1 MTNEH
6 IKELRDEGLSWTEI
20 GRIEARTTHADPRTE
35 GVRLRSQYRRAYEP
49 PYKRKNHQRRR
60 DGESRSG
67 APRTPN
73 TGGGGVSGGVN
84 PIFYKGGI
92 LREVSDH
99 GSHPV
104 STTEVTEQVKEQVVR
119 EKTARLS
126 NQQYT
131 SEKTYSS
138 PNSKPSSPEEL
149 LIHHG
154 YDPSKWTIVESTYS
168 STQDRY
174 TSRIKVKPNQLP
186 DNDEATLLASVSKAL
201 DLLPPLME
209 HHRTPYRFVND
220 DDIPYERTAVLP
232 LYDLHF
238 GRQYALNG
246 MVIDHLDLASSL
258 TPMITQFIEHA
269 HTSRATNVIL
279 VVGQDFL
286 NSDTILGTTTKGTPQ
301 RNSLPWHEAFSQGLV
316 LLTDIIDRISKHF
329 FTTVIYSEGN
339 HDTVLSFCLAKALE
353 QRYHLSTQVEVDAS
367 ISPRKYETVA
377 DTTLLGFIHDPN
389 HPKLSSLMQTDVP
402 NMWGQTS
409 HRYWITGHLHALAIS
424 TGSGYTVITCPS
436 PAIMDEWTDDRGYD
450 YHPAMCGFLF
460 SALGLEEMWQLYSM
474 LA

>member
-1 MTNEH
+1 MTSEH

-20 GRIEARTTHADPRTE
+20 GSIEARTTHADPRTE

-49 PYKRKNHQRRR
+49 PYKRKNHQGRREGAVR
-60 DGESRSG
+60 NEESQSG
-67 APRTPN
+67 APVARNN
-73 TGGGGVSGGVN
+73 TEHTVQ
-84 PIFYKGGI
+84 
-92 LREVSDH
+92 D
-99 GSHPV
+99 
-104 STTEVTEQVKEQVVR
+104 TAQVVR

-138 PNSKPSSPEEL
+138 PNTKPSSPEEL
-149 LIHHG
+149 LASHG

-168 STQDRY
+168 SSPNKY
-174 TSRIKVKPNQLP
+174 TSRIKVRPAQLQ
-186 DNDEATLLASVSKAL
+186 DNDEATLMASVSHAL
-201 DLLPPLME
+201 ELLPPLME
-209 HHRTPYRFVND
+209 HHRTPYRFVD
-220 DDIPYERTAVLP
+220 DDLPYERTAVLP

-246 MVIDHLDLASSL
+246 TIIDHLDLASSL
-258 TPMITQFIEHA
+258 VPMITQFIEHA
-269 HTSRATNVIL
+269 HASRATNAIL

-301 RNSLPWHEAFSQGLV
+301 RNSLPWHEAFAQGLV
-316 LLTDIIDRISKHF
+316 LLTDIVDRVSEHF
-329 FTTVIYSEGN
+329 FTTVVYSEGN

-353 QRYHLSTQVEVDAS
+353 QRYYLSTQVEVDAS

-377 DTTLLGFIHDPN
+377 ESTLLGFIHDPN

-402 NMWGQTS
+402 EMWGQTS
-409 HRYWITGHLHALAIS
+409 RRYWITGHVHSLGIS

-436 PAIMDEWTDDRGYD
+436 PAIMDEWTEDRGYD
-450 YHPAMCGFLF
+450 YQPAMCGFLF
-460 SALGLEEMWQLYSM
+460 SALGLEEMWQLSSM

>member
-49 PYKRKNHQRRR
+49 PYKRKNHQGRAETAVRNE
-60 DGESRSG
+60 ESQSG
-67 APRTPN
+67 TPVVKSDTEH
-73 TGGGGVSGGVN
+73 TGQ
-84 PIFYKGGI
+84 
-92 LREVSDH
+92 
-99 GSHPV
+99 
-104 STTEVTEQVKEQVVR
+104 VTGQVTAQVTAQVTPQVVR

-138 PNSKPSSPEEL
+138 PNTKPSSPEEL
-149 LIHHG
+149 LASHG

-168 STQDRY
+168 SSPNKY
-174 TSRIKVKPNQLP
+174 TSRIKVKPALFQ
-186 DNDEATLLASVSKAL
+186 DNDEATLLTSVSRAL
-201 DLLPPLME
+201 ELLPPLME

-220 DDIPYERTAVLP
+220 DLPYERTAVLP

-246 MVIDHLDLASSL
+246 TIIDHLDLAASL
-258 TPMITQFIEHA
+258 VPMITQFIEHA
-269 HTSRATNVIL
+269 HASRATNVLL
-279 VVGQDFL
+279 VIGQDFL
-286 NSDTILGTTTKGTPQ
+286 NSDTTLGTTTKGTPQ
-301 RNSLPWHEAFSQGLV
+301 RNSLPWHEAFAQGLV
-316 LLTDIIDRISKHF
+316 LLTDIIDRVSKHF

-339 HDTVLSFCLAKALE
+339 HDTVLSFCLAKAVE

-367 ISPRKYETVA
+367 ISPRKYKTIAEN
-377 DTTLLGFIHDPN
+377 TLLGFIHDPN

-402 NMWGQTS
+402 KLWGQTS
-409 HRYWITGHLHALAIS
+409 RRYWITGHLHSLGIS

-436 PAIMDEWTDDRGYD
+436 PAIMDEWTDNRGYD
-450 YHPAMCGFLF
+450 YRPAMCGFLF
-460 SALGLEEMWQLYSM
+460 SALGLEEMWQLSSM